1 MRVKGANYRPW
12 APDELAML
20 EQAARSMM
28 TSEQMARRYFPHRTP
43 NAIAQKVRAMGWGM
57 YAIRDTAPMPLV
69 RPVAQYTPPDGPTLA
84 EAYAPL
90 DSAEEDEEAF
100 MARMVN
106 TATAHVQKAAAQRH
120 ARLRIASKGP
130 VAISLL
136 SDAHVSPHGTDLAAL
151 LEYADFVA
159 ATPGLYA
166 LGMGDLLDNP
176 IKHKGGNVG
185 QIADDLRFLD
195 LLVARF
201 RGKLLGTTSGN
212 HDDWS
217 KVLAG
222 TDHLLALAKRHKIH
236 YAPDELLWVVE
247 IVNPDD
253 ADNVTA
259 TYRVHTRHQWRR
271 GSALNPCHA
280 CWTWWQEE
288 GVNWDGFPDVL
299 AIGHN
304 HVSAV
309 ESRQFESRDMWAIRP
324 GTFQKDSSFARAKGY
339 GRYRATTPTIVLPP
353 TRADRIVCFA
363 DPVDAVRFMHGD
375 RSDVA

>member
-1 MRVKGANYRPW
+1 MKGKGANYRPW

-43 NAIAQKVRAMGWGM
+43 NAITQKVRKMGWGM
-57 YAIRDTAPMPLV
+57 YTLRDTAPMPLV
-69 RPVAQYTPPDGPTLA
+69 RPVAQYAPPDGPTLA

-90 DSAEEDEEAF
+90 GSAEEDEAAF

-106 TATAHVQKAAAQRH
+106 TATEHVQKAAAQRH

-159 ATPGLYA
+159 ATPGVYA

-222 TDHLLALAKRHKIH
+222 VDHLLALAKRHKIH

-253 ADNVTA
+253 ADDVTA

-288 GVNWDGFPDVL
+288 GINWDGFPDVL

-363 DPVDAVRFMHGD
+363 DPVDAVRFMNGD
-375 RSDVA
+375 RSDAA

>member
-1 MRVKGANYRPW
+1 MKSKGSNYRPW
-12 APDELAML
+12 SAKELEAL
-20 EQAARSMM
+20 ERGAQSMM
-28 TSEQMARRYFPHRTP
+28 TAVQMAQMYFPYRSP
-43 NAIAQKVRAMGWGM
+43 SSIRQKLDAMGWGM
-57 YAIRDTAPMPLV
+57 QTRVSADAIPLV
-69 RPVAQYTPPDGPTLA
+69 RPVAEYTAPEGPTLA
-84 EAYAPL
+84 HVYAPQ
-90 DSAEEDEEAF
+90 DSAEEDEATF
-100 MARMVN
+100 IARMLG
-106 TATAHVQKAAAQRH
+106 TATASITKAASQRH
-120 ARLRIASKGP
+120 AKIRIASKAP

-136 SDAHVSPHGTDLAAL
+136 SDAHVSATGTDLVAL
-151 LEYADFVA
+151 LEYAQFVA
-159 ATPGLYA
+159 DTPGVYA

-222 TDHLLALAKRHKIH
+222 TDHLAALAKRHKIH

-253 ADNVTA
+253 ADDVTA
-259 TYRVHTRHQWRR
+259 RYRIHTRHQWRR

-288 GVNWDGFPDVL
+288 GMNWDGFPDVL

-309 ESRQFESRDMWAIRP
+309 ESRQFETRDMWAIRP

-353 TRADRIVCFA
+353 TRADRVMCFA
-363 DPVDAVRFMHGD
+363 DPVDAVQFMNGD
-375 RSDVA
+375 RGDAA

>member
-43 NAIAQKVRAMGWGM
+43 NAITQKVRAMGWGM
-57 YAIRDTAPMPLV
+57 YTLRDTAPLPLV
-69 RPVAQYTPPDGPTLA
+69 RPVAQYTAPDGPTLA

-90 DSAEEDEEAF
+90 HSAEEDEETF
-100 MARMVN
+100 VARMVSV
-106 TATAHVQKAAAQRH
+106 ATAHVQKAAAQRH
-120 ARLRIASKGP
+120 ARLRIASKTP

-159 ATPGLYA
+159 ATPGVYA

-176 IKHKGGNVG
+176 IKHRGGNVG

-222 TDHLLALAKRHKIH
+222 VDHLLALAKRHKIH

-253 ADNVTA
+253 ADDVTA

-280 CWTWWQEE
+280 CWTWWQED
-288 GVNWDGFPDVL
+288 GMNWDGFPDVL

-363 DPVDAVRFMHGD
+363 DPVDAVRFMNGD
-375 RSDVA
+375 RSDAA